1 MIHYQSEYYNDILI
15 AINSSR
21 IANKISKISYCSLT
35 VKWGSLQESHN
46 GIAHFLEHMLVIF
59 DKKIN
64 FKYPY
69 RLLATTAFDRTTYII
84 LSTQDGLEQS
94 IQMLSLIMNGDF
106 LQNQYMEEIRKDI
119 LKEYD
124 FKQKSIASN
133 MEYSLLYSIAPHIA
147 CKIPIGDRESILSLT
162 INDLEREFKSAYMFS
177 NMEISLSSGIPYDK
191 SISILKEALLKK
203 NNQLFSTSLPKTCHE
218 YQQRFYPEMLSRNC
232 AEIYFQLP
240 YINSPSDRIIEF
252 ICEKVLSS
260 ILSFVSSPDIDARL
274 GIKVFTRNMRFL
286 NIQLIPRR
294 STKQISYSDLKTL
307 LDFIYDELN
316 NIYKSER
323 RYCAYLLDVKKYII
337 SIQNDIYRSFKM
349 IEDYFIF
356 EMTTSGISFINNYPK
371 GNQVTILYN
380 KAIRHLNTMSAFLV
394 YYDQEHNIICQNAE

>member
-1 MIHYQSEYYNDILI
+1 
-15 AINSSR
+15 
-21 IANKISKISYCSLT
+21 
-35 VKWGSLQESHN
+35 
-46 GIAHFLEHMLVIF
+46 
-59 DKKIN
+59 
-64 FKYPY
+64 
-69 RLLATTAFDRTTYII
+69 
-84 LSTQDGLEQS
+84 
-94 IQMLSLIMNGDF
+94 
-106 LQNQYMEEIRKDI
+106 
-119 LKEYD
+119 
-124 FKQKSIASN
+124 
-133 MEYSLLYSIAPHIA
+133 
-147 CKIPIGDRESILSLT
+147 
-162 INDLEREFKSAYMFS
+162 
-177 NMEISLSSGIPYDK
+177 
-191 SISILKEALLKK
+191 
-203 NNQLFSTSLPKTCHE
+203 
-218 YQQRFYPEMLSRNC
+218 MLSRNC

-252 ICEKVLSS
+252 ICEKVLNS